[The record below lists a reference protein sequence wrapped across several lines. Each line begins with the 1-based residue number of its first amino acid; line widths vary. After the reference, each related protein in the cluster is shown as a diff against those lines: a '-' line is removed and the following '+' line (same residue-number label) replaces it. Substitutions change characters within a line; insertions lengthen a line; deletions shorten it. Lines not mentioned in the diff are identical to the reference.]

1 MSWSKLIAA
10 LAAASLLYGC
20 GFRPLYGNVGADTD
34 VTRELAQVKIQTI
47 PDRLG
52 QKLRN
57 FLLDRINPKGQPSR
71 PLYSLRV
78 KTSFSRTDLGIQRD
92 ETATRA
98 LLILTVEYSLLDS
111 ADQTVL
117 VNGSTRSTNSFN
129 IVDSDFAT
137 LSGET
142 DALDRAAREVS
153 DDIKTRLGLYFSQ
166 KPEGNR

>member
-1 MSWSKLIAA
+1 MWWSRLIAA
-10 LAAASLLYGC
+10 LAAVALLAGC
-20 GFRPLYGNVGADTD
+20 GFRPLYGNIGTNAD
-34 VTRELAQVKIQTI
+34 VSRELALVQVETI

-57 FLLDRINPKGQPSR
+57 FLLDRINPEGQPLR

-78 KTSFSRTDLGIQRD
+78 ETSFSRTDLGIQRD

-98 LLILTVEYSLLDS
+98 LMTLNVQYSLLDISNEVVLIDGS
-111 ADQTVL
+111 A
-117 VNGSTRSTNSFN
+117 RSTNSFN

-153 DDIKTRLGLYFSQ
+153 DDIKTWLGLYFSR
-166 KPEGNR
+166 KRASNR